1 MKRFTILFLATVGG
15 LVFLSGC
22 ASYNAATLNSLSYE
36 ALLSSASMEN
46 NVVAV
51 AKAFNKRDCKRFLD
65 RDVLAEGYQ
74 PIQLYIE
81 NNGNES
87 YVFSLSRVSLPTAE
101 PEEVAQTVH
110 TSTVGRVVGYGV
122 GALFLWPLA
131 IPAIVDGVGSA
142 EANDHLDIDYSLKA
156 ARDQIIPP
164 QSHLNKL
171 LFIPIDEYHSSFT
184 ISLMDRNS
192 NVKTISVT
200 AN

>member
-1 MKRFTILFLATVGG
+1 MGG

-101 PEEVAQTVH
+101 P
-110 TSTVGRVVGYGV
+110 GKR
-122 GALFLWPLA
+122 
-131 IPAIVDGVGSA
+131 
-142 EANDHLDIDYSLKA
+142 
-156 ARDQIIPP
+156 
-164 QSHLNKL
+164 
-171 LFIPIDEYHSSFT
+171 
-184 ISLMDRNS
+184 
-192 NVKTISVT
+192 
-200 AN
+200 